1 MQSFSTNKQAF
12 FLLSALLLV
21 FVESAFFGNGSVFLV
36 LLGIGLIYYGL
47 KKTRKTRKS
56 FLWTGFILIG
66 ISILSMWSLRAFILV
81 VALYL
86 LVRLW
91 KGEEWQQEVPIRK
104 TIDNGLIKNK
114 FLSAQSTPIEAYEW
128 KDIHVQGFFGDLLID
143 ATQTVLPKKTSL
155 VSIRQGFGK
164 VRVIVP
170 YEVPVRVY
178 YSTLLGE
185 ACFFKN
191 EKQRLWYST
200 VHAEDGYIEAADS
213 KTEMIVSVTTWMGD
227 VEVIRR

>member
-1 MQSFSTNKQAF
+1 MQRYSTNKQAF

-21 FVESAFFGNGSVFLV
+21 FIESAFFSNGSVFLV
-36 LLGIGLIYYGL
+36 LLGIGLVYFGL
-47 KKTRKTRKS
+47 KKTKRSRK
-56 FLWTGFILIG
+56 FYLWTGFIFIG

-81 VALYL
+81 VAIYL

-91 KGEEWQQEVPIRK
+91 KGDEWQQEVPIQQ
-104 TIDNGLIKNK
+104 TVDHGLIKNK
-114 FLSAQSTPIEAYEW
+114 FFSAQSTPIEAYEW
-128 KDIHVQGFFGDLLID
+128 KDIHVQGFIGDLFID

-170 YEVPVRVY
+170 YEVPVRIY
-178 YSTLLGE
+178 YSTLIGE
-185 ACFFKN
+185 ACFFNK
-191 EKQRLWYST
+191 EKQRIWYGT
-200 VHAEDGYIEAADS
+200 AQAEDGYKEAVAN
-213 KTEMIVSVTTWMGD
+213 KAEMIISVTTWMGD

>member
-1 MQSFSTNKQAF
+1 MQRFSTNKQAF
-12 FLLSALLLV
+12 FLFSALLLI
-21 FVESAFFGNGSVFLV
+21 FVEVAFFGNGSVFLV
-36 LLGIGLIYYGL
+36 LLGIGLIYSEL
-47 KKTRKTRKS
+47 KNKKKARKS

-66 ISILSMWSLRAFILV
+66 ISILSMWSLRALILV
-81 VALYL
+81 VAVYL

-104 TIDNGLIKNK
+104 PEDNALIKNK
-114 FLSAQSTPIEAYEW
+114 LLAVQSTPIEAFEW
-128 KDIHVQGFFGDLLID
+128 KDIHVQGFVGDILID

-164 VRVIVP
+164 VRIIVP
-170 YEVPVRVY
+170 YEVPVRIY

-185 ACFFKN
+185 ACFFNKD
-191 EKQRLWYST
+191 KQRIWYGT
-200 VHAEDGYIEAADS
+200 VHTEDGYEEAEINKA
-213 KTEMIVSVTTWMGD
+213 EMILSISTWMGD

>member
-1 MQSFSTNKQAF
+1 MHRYSTNKQAF
-12 FLLSALLLV
+12 FILSALLLI
-21 FVESAFFGNGSVFLV
+21 FVEAAFFGNGSVFLV
-36 LLGIGLIYYGL
+36 LLGIGLIYYGQKNT
-47 KKTRKTRKS
+47 KKARKS
-56 FLWTGFILIG
+56 YMWTGFILIG
-66 ISILSMWSLRAFILV
+66 ISVLSMWSLRLLILIL
-81 VALYL
+81 AIYL

-104 TIDNGLIKNK
+104 TIDDGLIKNK
-114 FLSAQSTPIEAYEW
+114 FFAVQSTPIEAYEW
-128 KDIHVQGFFGDLLID
+128 KDIHVQGFVGDLLID

-170 YEVPVRVY
+170 YEVPVRIY

-185 ACFFKN
+185 ARFFN
-191 EKQRLWYST
+191 QEKQRIMYGS
-200 VHAEDGYIEAADS
+200 VHIEDGYVEAEDS
-213 KTEMIVSVTTWMGD
+213 KIEMIVSITTLIGD